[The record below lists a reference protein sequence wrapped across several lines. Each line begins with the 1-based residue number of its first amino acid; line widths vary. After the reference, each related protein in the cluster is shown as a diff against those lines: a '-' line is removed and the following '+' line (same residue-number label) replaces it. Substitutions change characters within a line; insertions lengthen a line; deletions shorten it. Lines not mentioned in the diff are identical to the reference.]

1 MLTVEKAVLQIMD
14 GTSDLCVLSQKEM
27 DLNDPETRGFLEKH
41 MGRIL
46 ADPAGHE
53 GQFWND
59 SGFAATMQR
68 YNIGEIPF
76 TEFAGVVGSACY
88 ESFRQLDKA
97 EGADLVLAQFNQD
110 GRSLIALM
118 LLVFAAGLA
127 FLLYPSLWG
136 AAVDQKISLN
146 AQGFLNRDATEP
158 TIPEVIVTIDSLT
171 EQEET
176 RDYPELWADMVR
188 YNETIYTQGQAGL
201 SCEYDYQKPS
211 FTLTQYGLADE
222 VFGVISIPAMELE
235 MPIFL
240 GATEQHMAAGAAHLS
255 QTSLPIGGEN
265 TNCVIAGHRGYNG
278 ASYFRYIDKLNVGD
292 LVSVTNLW
300 ETLTYRVCEIKII
313 DPHDVTEILIQ
324 PGRELLTLLTCHLW
338 HSGR

>member
-1 MLTVEKAVLQIMD
+1 MRNSKLRA
-14 GTSDLCVLSQKEM
+14 
-27 DLNDPETRGFLEKH
+27 F
-41 MGRIL
+41 
-46 ADPAGHE
+46 
-53 GQFWND
+53 
-59 SGFAATMQR
+59 
-68 YNIGEIPF
+68 
-76 TEFAGVVGSACY
+76 
-88 ESFRQLDKA
+88 
-97 EGADLVLAQFNQD
+97 
-110 GRSLIALM
+110 LIALM

-146 AQGFLNRDATEP
+146 AQGFLNRDETAP
-158 TIPEVIVTIDSLT
+158 TIPDVIVTVDSPT
-171 EQEET
+171 ESEET

-235 MPIFL
+235 MPIYL
-240 GATEQHMAAGAAHLS
+240 GATEQHMADGAAHLS

-278 ASYFRYIDKLNVGD
+278 ASYFRYIDKLKVGD

-300 ETLTYRVCEIKII
+300 ERLTYRVCEIKII
-313 DPHDVTEILIQ
+313 DPHDVEEILIQ
-324 PGRELLTLLTCHLW
+324 TGRELLTLLTCHPYA
-338 HSGR
+338 SGGRQRYVVYCERVESSPVSIP

>member
-1 MLTVEKAVLQIMD
+1 MRNSKLRA
-14 GTSDLCVLSQKEM
+14 
-27 DLNDPETRGFLEKH
+27 F
-41 MGRIL
+41 
-46 ADPAGHE
+46 
-53 GQFWND
+53 
-59 SGFAATMQR
+59 
-68 YNIGEIPF
+68 
-76 TEFAGVVGSACY
+76 
-88 ESFRQLDKA
+88 
-97 EGADLVLAQFNQD
+97 
-110 GRSLIALM
+110 LIALM

-146 AQGFLNRDATEP
+146 AQGFLNRDETAP
-158 TIPEVIVTIDSLT
+158 TIPDVIVTVDSPT
-171 EQEET
+171 ESEET
-176 RDYPELWADMVR
+176 KAYPELWADMVR

-222 VFGVISIPAMELE
+222 VFGVISIPTMELE

-240 GATEQHMAAGAAHLS
+240 GATEQHMADGAAHLS

-278 ASYFRYIDKLNVGD
+278 ASYFRYIDKLKVGD
-292 LVSVTNLW
+292 MVSITNLW

-313 DPHDVTEILIQ
+313 DPYDVTEILIQ
-324 PGRELLTLLTCHLW
+324 PGRELLTLLTCHPYA
-338 HSGR
+338 SGGRQRYVVYCERVESSPVSIP

>member
-1 MLTVEKAVLQIMD
+1 MRNSKLRA
-14 GTSDLCVLSQKEM
+14 
-27 DLNDPETRGFLEKH
+27 F
-41 MGRIL
+41 
-46 ADPAGHE
+46 
-53 GQFWND
+53 
-59 SGFAATMQR
+59 
-68 YNIGEIPF
+68 
-76 TEFAGVVGSACY
+76 
-88 ESFRQLDKA
+88 
-97 EGADLVLAQFNQD
+97 
-110 GRSLIALM
+110 LIALM

-146 AQGFLNRDATEP
+146 AQGFLNRDETAP
-158 TIPEVIVTIDSLT
+158 TIPDVIVTVDSPT
-171 EQEET
+171 ESEET

-240 GATEQHMAAGAAHLS
+240 GATEQHMADGAAHLS
-255 QTSLPIGGEN
+255 QTSLPIGGMN

-292 LVSVTNLW
+292 LISVTNLW
-300 ETLTYRVCEIKII
+300 ETLSYRVCEIKII

-324 PGRELLTLLTCHLW
+324 PGRELLTLLTCHPYA
-338 HSGR
+338 SGGRQRYVVYCERVESPEAQKS

>member
-1 MLTVEKAVLQIMD
+1 MRNSKLRA
-14 GTSDLCVLSQKEM
+14 
-27 DLNDPETRGFLEKH
+27 FL
-41 MGRIL
+41 I
-46 ADPAGHE
+46 
-53 GQFWND
+53 
-59 SGFAATMQR
+59 
-68 YNIGEIPF
+68 
-76 TEFAGVVGSACY
+76 V
-88 ESFRQLDKA
+88 
-97 EGADLVLAQFNQD
+97 
-110 GRSLIALM
+110 LM

-146 AQGFLNRDATEP
+146 AQGFLNRDETAP
-158 TIPEVIVTIDSLT
+158 TIPEVIVTVDSPT
-171 EQEET
+171 EPEET

-278 ASYFRYIDKLNVGD
+278 ASYFRYIDKLKVGD

-313 DPHDVTEILIQ
+313 APHDVTEILIQ
-324 PGRELLTLLTCHLW
+324 PGRELLTLLTCHPYA
-338 HSGR
+338 SGGKQRYVVYCERVESSPVSIP

>member
-1 MLTVEKAVLQIMD
+1 MRNSKLRA
-14 GTSDLCVLSQKEM
+14 
-27 DLNDPETRGFLEKH
+27 F
-41 MGRIL
+41 
-46 ADPAGHE
+46 
-53 GQFWND
+53 
-59 SGFAATMQR
+59 
-68 YNIGEIPF
+68 
-76 TEFAGVVGSACY
+76 
-88 ESFRQLDKA
+88 
-97 EGADLVLAQFNQD
+97 
-110 GRSLIALM
+110 LIALM

-146 AQGFLNRDATEP
+146 AQGFLNRDETAP
-158 TIPEVIVTIDSLT
+158 TIPDVIVTVDSPT
-171 EQEET
+171 ESEET

-201 SCEYDYQKPS
+201 SCQYDYQKPS

-240 GATEQHMAAGAAHLS
+240 GATEQHMADGAAHLS

-278 ASYFRYIDKLNVGD
+278 ASYFRYIDKLKVGD
-292 LVSVTNLW
+292 MVSITNLW

-324 PGRELLTLLTCHLW
+324 PGRELLTLLTCHPYA
-338 HSGR
+338 SGGKQRYVVFCERVESSPVSIP

>member
-1 MLTVEKAVLQIMD
+1 MRNSKLRA
-14 GTSDLCVLSQKEM
+14 
-27 DLNDPETRGFLEKH
+27 F
-41 MGRIL
+41 
-46 ADPAGHE
+46 
-53 GQFWND
+53 
-59 SGFAATMQR
+59 
-68 YNIGEIPF
+68 
-76 TEFAGVVGSACY
+76 
-88 ESFRQLDKA
+88 
-97 EGADLVLAQFNQD
+97 
-110 GRSLIALM
+110 LIALM

-146 AQGFLNRDATEP
+146 AQGFLNRDETAP
-158 TIPEVIVTIDSLT
+158 TIPEVIVTIDSPT
-171 EQEET
+171 ESEET

-188 YNETIYTQGQAGL
+188 YNETIYTQGQTGL

-240 GATEQHMAAGAAHLS
+240 GATEQHMADGAAHLS
-255 QTSLPIGGEN
+255 QTSLPIGGDN

-278 ASYFRYIDKLNVGD
+278 ASYFRYIDKLKVGD

-300 ETLTYRVCEIKII
+300 ERLTYRVCEIKII
-313 DPHDVTEILIQ
+313 APHDVTEILIQ
-324 PGRELLTLLTCHLW
+324 PGRELLTLLTCHPYA
-338 HSGR
+338 SGGRQRYVVYCERVQSSPVSIP

>member
-1 MLTVEKAVLQIMD
+1 M
-14 GTSDLCVLSQKEM
+14 
-27 DLNDPETRGFLEKH
+27 
-41 MGRIL
+41 
-46 ADPAGHE
+46 
-53 GQFWND
+53 
-59 SGFAATMQR
+59 
-68 YNIGEIPF
+68 
-76 TEFAGVVGSACY
+76 
-88 ESFRQLDKA
+88 
-97 EGADLVLAQFNQD
+97 
-110 GRSLIALM
+110 RSSKLRAFLIALM

-171 EQEET
+171 KQEET

-211 FTLTQYGLADE
+211 FRLSDYGLGDE

-235 MPIFL
+235 MPIYL
-240 GATEQHMAAGAAHLS
+240 GATEQHMANGAAHLS

-324 PGRELLTLLTCHLW
+324 PERELLTLLTCHPYA
-338 HSGR
+338 SGGKQRYVVYCERVESSPVSIP

>member
-1 MLTVEKAVLQIMD
+1 MRNSKLRA
-14 GTSDLCVLSQKEM
+14 
-27 DLNDPETRGFLEKH
+27 F
-41 MGRIL
+41 
-46 ADPAGHE
+46 
-53 GQFWND
+53 
-59 SGFAATMQR
+59 
-68 YNIGEIPF
+68 
-76 TEFAGVVGSACY
+76 
-88 ESFRQLDKA
+88 
-97 EGADLVLAQFNQD
+97 
-110 GRSLIALM
+110 LIALM

-146 AQGFLNRDATEP
+146 AQGFLNRDETAP
-158 TIPEVIVTIDSLT
+158 TIPDVIVTVDSPT
-171 EQEET
+171 ESEET

-188 YNETIYTQGQAGL
+188 YNEAIYTQGQAGL

-240 GATEQHMAAGAAHLS
+240 GATEQHMADGAAHLS

-278 ASYFRYIDKLNVGD
+278 ASYFRYIDKLKVGD

-324 PGRELLTLLTCHLW
+324 PGRELLTLLTCHPYA
-338 HSGR
+338 SGGKQRYVVYCERVESSPVSIP

>member
-1 MLTVEKAVLQIMD
+1 MRNSKLRA
-14 GTSDLCVLSQKEM
+14 
-27 DLNDPETRGFLEKH
+27 F
-41 MGRIL
+41 
-46 ADPAGHE
+46 
-53 GQFWND
+53 
-59 SGFAATMQR
+59 
-68 YNIGEIPF
+68 
-76 TEFAGVVGSACY
+76 
-88 ESFRQLDKA
+88 
-97 EGADLVLAQFNQD
+97 
-110 GRSLIALM
+110 LIALM

-146 AQGFLNRDATEP
+146 AQGFLNRDETAP
-158 TIPEVIVTIDSLT
+158 TIPDVIVTVDSPT
-171 EQEET
+171 ESEET

-188 YNETIYTQGQAGL
+188 YNEAIYTQGQAGL

-240 GATEQHMAAGAAHLS
+240 GATEQHMADGAAHLS

-278 ASYFRYIDKLNVGD
+278 ASYFRYIDKLKVGD
-292 LVSVTNLW
+292 AVYITNLW
-300 ETLTYRVCEIKII
+300 ERLTYRVCEIKII

-324 PGRELLTLLTCHLW
+324 PGRELLTLLTCHPYA
-338 HSGR
+338 SGGRQRYVVYCERVESPEAQQS

>member
-1 MLTVEKAVLQIMD
+1 MRNSKLRA
-14 GTSDLCVLSQKEM
+14 
-27 DLNDPETRGFLEKH
+27 F
-41 MGRIL
+41 
-46 ADPAGHE
+46 
-53 GQFWND
+53 
-59 SGFAATMQR
+59 
-68 YNIGEIPF
+68 
-76 TEFAGVVGSACY
+76 
-88 ESFRQLDKA
+88 
-97 EGADLVLAQFNQD
+97 
-110 GRSLIALM
+110 LIALM

-146 AQGFLNRDATEP
+146 AQGFLNRDATAP
-158 TIPEVIVTIDSLT
+158 ITPEVIVTINT
-171 EQEET
+171 TKPEEE
-176 RDYPELWADMVR
+176 RAYPELWADMVR

-255 QTSLPIGGEN
+255 QTSLPIGGDN

-278 ASYFRYIDKLNVGD
+278 ASYFRYIDKLKVGD
-292 LVSVTNLW
+292 AVYITNLW
-300 ETLTYRVCEIKII
+300 EQLTYRVSEIRII
-313 DPHDVTEILIQ
+313 DPHDVEEILIQ
-324 PGRELLTLLTCHLW
+324 PGRELLTLLTCHPYA
-338 HSGR
+338 SGGRQRYVVYCERVESSSVSIP

>member
-1 MLTVEKAVLQIMD
+1 M
-14 GTSDLCVLSQKEM
+14 
-27 DLNDPETRGFLEKH
+27 
-41 MGRIL
+41 
-46 ADPAGHE
+46 
-53 GQFWND
+53 
-59 SGFAATMQR
+59 
-68 YNIGEIPF
+68 
-76 TEFAGVVGSACY
+76 
-88 ESFRQLDKA
+88 
-97 EGADLVLAQFNQD
+97 
-110 GRSLIALM
+110 RSSKLRAFLIALM

-201 SCEYDYQKPS
+201 SCAYDYQKPS
-211 FTLTQYGLADE
+211 FRLSDYGLGDE

-235 MPIFL
+235 MPIYL
-240 GATEQHMAAGAAHLS
+240 GATEQHMANGAAHLS

-300 ETLTYRVCEIKII
+300 ETLTYRVCEIRII

-324 PGRELLTLLTCHLW
+324 PGRELLTLLTCHPYA
-338 HSGR
+338 SGGRQRYVVYCERVESPEAQKS

>member
-1 MLTVEKAVLQIMD
+1 MRNSKLRA
-14 GTSDLCVLSQKEM
+14 
-27 DLNDPETRGFLEKH
+27 F
-41 MGRIL
+41 
-46 ADPAGHE
+46 
-53 GQFWND
+53 
-59 SGFAATMQR
+59 
-68 YNIGEIPF
+68 
-76 TEFAGVVGSACY
+76 
-88 ESFRQLDKA
+88 
-97 EGADLVLAQFNQD
+97 
-110 GRSLIALM
+110 LIALM

-146 AQGFLNRDATEP
+146 AQGFLNRDETAP
-158 TIPEVIVTIDSLT
+158 TIPDVIVTVDSPT
-171 EQEET
+171 ESEET
-176 RDYPELWADMVR
+176 RDYPELWADMVC

-201 SCEYDYQKPS
+201 SCQYDYQKPS

-240 GATEQHMAAGAAHLS
+240 GATEQHMADGAAHLS
-255 QTSLPIGGEN
+255 QTSLPIGGTN

-278 ASYFRYIDKLNVGD
+278 ASYFRYIDKLKVGD

-324 PGRELLTLLTCHLW
+324 PGRELLTLLTCHPYA
-338 HSGR
+338 SGGKQRYVVFCERVESSPVSIP

>member
-1 MLTVEKAVLQIMD
+1 M
-14 GTSDLCVLSQKEM
+14 
-27 DLNDPETRGFLEKH
+27 
-41 MGRIL
+41 
-46 ADPAGHE
+46 
-53 GQFWND
+53 
-59 SGFAATMQR
+59 
-68 YNIGEIPF
+68 
-76 TEFAGVVGSACY
+76 
-88 ESFRQLDKA
+88 
-97 EGADLVLAQFNQD
+97 
-110 GRSLIALM
+110 RSSKLRAFLIALM

-158 TIPEVIVTIDSLT
+158 TIPEVIVTIDFLT

-211 FTLTQYGLADE
+211 FRLTDYGLSDE
-222 VFGVISIPAMELE
+222 VFGVISIPVMELE

-240 GATEQHMAAGAAHLS
+240 GATEQHMADGAAHLS

-278 ASYFRYIDKLNVGD
+278 ASYFRYIDKLKVGD
-292 LVSVTNLW
+292 LVSITNLW

-324 PGRELLTLLTCHLW
+324 PGRELLTLLTCHPYA
-338 HSGR
+338 SGGRQRYVVYCERVESPEAKKS

>member
-1 MLTVEKAVLQIMD
+1 MRNSNLRA
-14 GTSDLCVLSQKEM
+14 
-27 DLNDPETRGFLEKH
+27 F
-41 MGRIL
+41 
-46 ADPAGHE
+46 
-53 GQFWND
+53 
-59 SGFAATMQR
+59 
-68 YNIGEIPF
+68 
-76 TEFAGVVGSACY
+76 
-88 ESFRQLDKA
+88 
-97 EGADLVLAQFNQD
+97 
-110 GRSLIALM
+110 LIALM

-136 AAVDQKISLN
+136 TAVDQKISLN

-188 YNETIYTQGQAGL
+188 YNENIYTQGQAGL

-265 TNCVIAGHRGYNG
+265 TNCVVAGHRGYNG

-324 PGRELLTLLTCHLW
+324 PGRELLTLLTCHPYA
-338 HSGR
+338 SGGKQRYVVYCERVESSPVSIP